1 LCIRLKSCQQL
12 PGNQAGIVL
21 IFSLKTLKLQP
32 LWRFFSLLKNFKIPL
47 AFPIP
52 SDKFS
57 VPFRQNANGCVHGK
71 FRDCDKMK
79 ARLYEKYKNDVL
91 PALKEKR
98 KYKNVHQIPRLEKI
112 VVNMGVSA
120 SLEKGAVD
128 DASKDLSL
136 ITGRKPAI
144 SMSRH
149 SIAQF
154 KLRENQPI
162 GCRVTLRKDAM
173 YEFFDRLVATAL
185 PRIRDFRGL
194 SPRKFDG
201 RGNYTF
207 GISDQ
212 TIFPEIEMDK
222 IKRTQGMDVTIVT
235 SAPTN
240 EEALDLLKM
249 MGFPF
254 AEK

>member
-1 LCIRLKSCQQL
+1 MKS
-12 PGNQAGIVL
+12 
-21 IFSLKTLKLQP
+21 
-32 LWRFFSLLKNFKIPL
+32 
-47 AFPIP
+47 
-52 SDKFS
+52 
-57 VPFRQNANGCVHGK
+57 
-71 FRDCDKMK
+71 
-79 ARLYEKYKNDVL
+79 RLYEKYKNEVL
-91 PALKEKR
+91 PALKDKH
-98 KYKNVHQIPRLEKI
+98 KYSNVHQIPRFEKI

-120 SLEKGAVD
+120 SLEKSAID
-128 DASKDLSL
+128 DAAKDLQQ

-144 SMSRH
+144 SKSRH
-149 SIAQF
+149 SIANF

-173 YEFFDRLVATAL
+173 YEFFDRLVAAAL

-212 TIFPEIEMDK
+212 TIFPEIELDK

-235 SAPTN
+235 SAQTDA
-240 EEALDLLKM
+240 EALDLLKM
-249 MGFPF
+249 MGFPL
-254 AEK
+254 ADAKEAPKAGVEAKQ

>member
-1 LCIRLKSCQQL
+1 
-12 PGNQAGIVL
+12 
-21 IFSLKTLKLQP
+21 
-32 LWRFFSLLKNFKIPL
+32 
-47 AFPIP
+47 
-52 SDKFS
+52 
-57 VPFRQNANGCVHGK
+57 
-71 FRDCDKMK
+71 MK
-79 ARLYEKYKNDVL
+79 ARLYEKYTGEVV

-98 KYKNVHQIPRLEKI
+98 KYTNVHQIPKLVKI

-120 SLEKGAVD
+120 SLEKGAVE
-128 DASKDLSL
+128 DAAKDLSL
-136 ITGRKPAI
+136 ITGRKPAV
-144 SMSRH
+144 SKSRH
-149 SIAQF
+149 SIANF
-154 KLRENQPI
+154 KLREGMPI

-207 GISDQ
+207 GVADQ
-212 TIFPEIEMDK
+212 TIFPEIELDK
-222 IKRTQGMDVTIVT
+222 IKRQQGMDITIVT

-240 EEALDLLKM
+240 DEALDLLKL

>member
-1 LCIRLKSCQQL
+1 
-12 PGNQAGIVL
+12 
-21 IFSLKTLKLQP
+21 
-32 LWRFFSLLKNFKIPL
+32 
-47 AFPIP
+47 
-52 SDKFS
+52 
-57 VPFRQNANGCVHGK
+57 
-71 FRDCDKMK
+71 MK
-79 ARLYEKYKNDVL
+79 ARLYEKYKSEVA
-91 PALKEKR
+91 PALKEKH
-98 KYKNVHQIPRLEKI
+98 KYTNIHQIPKLVKI

-120 SLEKGAVD
+120 SSEKGALE
-128 DASKDLSL
+128 DAAKDLSL

-144 SMSRH
+144 SKSRH

-154 KLRENQPI
+154 KLREGQNI

-207 GISDQ
+207 GVGDQ
-212 TIFPEIEMDK
+212 SIFPEIELEK
-222 IKRTQGMDVTIVT
+222 VKRTQGMDITIVT
-235 SAPTN
+235 TAGDN
-240 EEALDLLKM
+240 AHAHDLLKL